1 MLKNIKLA
9 NNYST
14 GAAFDLTI
22 SAWRF
27 LMASISFD
35 KAVTMLDEDF
45 SSSWI
50 FLTEDEAPLVSASIG
65 LIFYVHYKLYHTR
78 FNFQRSRCF

>member
-1 MLKNIKLA
+1 MLKNKKKLA

-50 FLTEDEAPLVSASIG
+50 FLTEDEAPLVSA
-65 LIFYVHYKLYHTR
+65 
-78 FNFQRSRCF
+78 